1 MDLLG
6 DGADLMKGLRESYG
20 HTVSYET
27 AHGSVDVKA
36 TLGHSDLEDD
46 KIGMGIIISRTTD
59 FLINAA
65 SLIINGAVVEPSI
78 NDIIHSNHS
87 GTLKSYRVTP
97 DSGDACFVP
106 HDNRGEV
113 FRIHT
118 KEIEQ

>member
-6 DGADLMKGLRESYG
+6 DGAELMKGLRTSYG
-20 HTVSYET
+20 HTVTYQSSS
-27 AHGSVDVKA
+27 GSVDVQA

-59 FLINAA
+59 FLINAD
-65 SLIINGAVVEPSI
+65 SLVINGAVVEPSI
-78 NDIIHSNHS
+78 NDMIHSSHS
-87 GTLKSYRVTP
+87 GSLKSYRVTP

-113 FRIHT
+113 WRIHT
-118 KEIEQ
+118 KEIEK